1 MNSVASLI
9 AGRNFAQPGSGR
21 KPCRINR
28 KGDPVCMASSIWPIR
43 KPNSNTFRGEHRPEK
58 SGPVNAGMQ
67 ILQGDCLAV
76 LRTLPARSIQTC
88 ITSPPYFQ
96 LRDYLTAT
104 WIGGAAHC
112 DHRMLTKRQTAK
124 SLATSHGH
132 GTRRSTHQHEVYRA
146 SCSKCGAMKVDNQI
160 GWEETPEKY
169 VARLVEVFREVRR
182 VLRDDGTLWLNLGD
196 TYNNRARIRKS
207 SRQPSL
213 NAFTEATGGTR
224 WPRAVA
230 AHRSIVVVSRKKTF
244 F

>member
-76 LRTLPARSIQTC
+76 LRTLPARSIQIC

-104 WIGGAAHC
+104 WIGGDAHC
-112 DHRMLTKRQTAK
+112 DHRMLTKRQPAK
-124 SLATSHGH
+124 PIANSYLTGR
-132 GTRRSTHQHEVYRA
+132 RRSIGRHREKADCA
-146 SCSKCGAMKVDNQI
+146 SCNKCGAKWVDDKI
-160 GWEETPEKY
+160 GQEKTP
-169 VARLVEVFREVRR
+169 ARS
-182 VLRDDGTLWLNLGD
+182 G
-196 TYNNRARIRKS
+196 
-207 SRQPSL
+207 
-213 NAFTEATGGTR
+213 
-224 WPRAVA
+224 
-230 AHRSIVVVSRKKTF
+230 
-244 F
+244 